1 MSTVATQQLELMTLT
16 LQDPKSYFKKVK
28 ISTEWRVTPT
38 TKNMDTDSQLS
49 ASSYM
54 LSDIGESSKFDLDLE
69 LQMGA
74 IEEENYDEDDGE
86 ENVENY
92 QYRMDILSGNVNP
105 SN

>member
-1 MSTVATQQLELMTLT
+1 
-16 LQDPKSYFKKVK
+16 
-28 ISTEWRVTPT
+28 
-38 TKNMDTDSQLS
+38 
-49 ASSYM
+49 M
-54 LSDIGESSKFDLDLE
+54 LSDVGESSKFDLDLE